1 MKAKMEKNYCINRRG
16 GEYFLKMPEYQ
27 GETFW
32 CAQMREAGTIHI
44 A

>member
-1 MKAKMEKNYCINRRG
+1 MKAKMEKNYSINSRG
-16 GEYFLKMPEYQ
+16 REYLEKYPEYQ

-32 CAQMREAGTIHI
+32 YVQMREASRIHT